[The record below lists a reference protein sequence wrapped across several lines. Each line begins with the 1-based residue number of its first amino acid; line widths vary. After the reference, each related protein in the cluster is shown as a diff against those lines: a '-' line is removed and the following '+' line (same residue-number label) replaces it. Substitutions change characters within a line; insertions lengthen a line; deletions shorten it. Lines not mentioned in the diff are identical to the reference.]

1 MSFQC
6 PRSPIYIREYCST
19 ICNPLTILVFTMI
32 QSTFFDVIF
41 TTCKMHIR
49 IPFLSQSES
58 SSTMRALVTL
68 HVLFSLST
76 YLYDLASFVTH
87 NNTIRSTLYFSCFLI
102 LPKTSYFL
110 VFIFT
115 QILLHMMRANI
126 FDLGYYV
133 YLF

>member
-6 PRSPIYIREYCST
+6 PRSAIYIRECSST
-19 ICNPLTILVFTMI
+19 LTILVFTMI
-32 QSTFFDVIF
+32 QYTVFDVIF
-41 TTCKMHIR
+41 TTCKTHIR
-49 IPFLSQSES
+49 IPFLSQSET
-58 SSTMRALVTL
+58 SSTKRALDTL
-68 HVLFSLST
+68 HALFSLST

-110 VFIFT
+110 VFNFT
-115 QILLHMMRANI
+115 QILLLMVRANI
-126 FDLGYYV
+126 CDLGYYV